1 MTDKIMKCI
10 IDKENFNSLTNASK
24 IVRAAVVVR
33 FTRDVTEARLVV
45 LESAAAAILTHAT
58 IDVKTRDVSLVNL
71 TETSVKPAYN
81 VCNAMQA

>member
-1 MTDKIMKCI
+1 MTDKRMKCI

-45 LESAAAAILTHAT
+45 LESTAAAILTHAT
-58 IDVKTRDVSLVNL
+58 IDVKTRDVTNWHS
-71 TETSVKPAYN
+71 
-81 VCNAMQA
+81 CNKLLLYPRFLAIN